1 LRAERSSS
9 IWLECII
16 KTLSKRCI
24 TDSARHACS
33 TDSAPRAAAE
43 MITQMRRLLLLVA
56 AAYAKRGGDFTGVNF
71 GIRGADFVLLAAETG
86 HRKGPLQYT
95 ADGGGAIRRV
105 ADGAVLSCVGHP
117 GEADDLAAFLRESL
131 TAYRLDAGRLCPAK
145 ATSHFLRREIADRR
159 REGAAP
165 ELRALLGT
173 VSDEGAALTWV
184 DESGARADLPY
195 GAHGVGAPLVLGLL
209 DEAYSA
215 SLNRDEAVELAR
227 TCLDVLR
234 RRYALAVD
242 AARIVILD
250 AESCREVT

>member
-1 LRAERSSS
+1 MRAERSSS

-56 AAYAKRGGDFTGVNF
+56 AAYAKRG
-71 GIRGADFVLLAAETG
+71 ADFVLLAAEPG

-95 ADGGGAIRRV
+95 VDGGGAIRRV

-215 SLNRDEAVELAR
+215 SLNCGDGTRWR
-227 TCLDVLR
+227 WTR
-234 RRYALAVD
+234 RG
-242 AARIVILD
+242 
-250 AESCREVT
+250 S